1 MSGDRWRNTGWY
13 LSPTTAGALLAD
25 IASIGAYSEK
35 ANYAWRGMRSI
46 DYDFVSS
53 LHRTNLQAGE
63 DTLRARELAILDEAR
78 LWGLGYGT
86 GGWSTDLQLLADL
99 QHYGTS
105 TRLIDVTS
113 DPMTALWF
121 ACQDVG
127 EPGFTN
133 SGVLVAI
140 DTAGWPRYGRSQP
153 PGTWSSAG
161 DPMGWELKEG
171 LESAHPFVV
180 NSLHPNDRLRA
191 QNGYFI
197 ASRVPNRP
205 DADSPFKG
213 LNLEYQEVPSKYPR
227 ALLDDMLHNTHHVT
241 RLRIPF
247 VAVRVRSELKPR
259 IRRILENSYNRT
271 SQVLF
276 PDFAGFRDFSAT
288 AVPRSSEEEI
298 DAKRPRPRTPR

>member
-53 LHRTNLQAGE
+53 LQRTNADASE
-63 DTLRARELAILDEAR
+63 PVLRARESAILDEAR
-78 LWGLGYGT
+78 SWGLGYGV

-121 ACQDVG
+121 ACQEVG
-127 EPGFTN
+127 EPGLTN
-133 SGVLVAI
+133 SGVLIAI
-140 DTAGWPRYGRSQP
+140 DTAGWPRFGRSQP
-153 PGTWSSAG
+153 PGTWNSA
-161 DPMGWELKEG
+161 DNPMGWELEEG
-171 LESAHPFVV
+171 LGSGQPFVV

-191 QNGYFI
+191 QNGYFV
-197 ASRVPNRP
+197 ASRVPDRANG
-205 DADSPFKG
+205 DSPFEG
-213 LNLEYQEVPSKYPR
+213 LNLEYDTVSYKYPR
-227 ALLDDMLHNTHHVT
+227 ELLDDMLHDTHHVT
-241 RLRIPF
+241 RRRIPF
-247 VAVRVRSELKPR
+247 VAVRVRSVLKPR
-259 IRRILENSYNRT
+259 LRRILENSYNRS

-288 AVPRSSEEEI
+288 ATPRSSEEEI
-298 DAKRPRPRTPR
+298 DAKRAR